1 MQPEHAILFEPLQ
14 VRKWNLRNR
23 IVCPPMVTN
32 RDIVSEDGIKWYQRT
47 AHGGVGLLIV
57 EATRTTKFE
66 DGALN
71 AKNLSR
77 LAEAIK
83 QEGAVVAIQLFMA
96 PVDGRNS
103 PDELTKS
110 DIRLS
115 VERFKKAALKGESF

>member
-1 MQPEHAILFEPLQ
+1 M
-14 VRKWNLRNR
+14 RNR